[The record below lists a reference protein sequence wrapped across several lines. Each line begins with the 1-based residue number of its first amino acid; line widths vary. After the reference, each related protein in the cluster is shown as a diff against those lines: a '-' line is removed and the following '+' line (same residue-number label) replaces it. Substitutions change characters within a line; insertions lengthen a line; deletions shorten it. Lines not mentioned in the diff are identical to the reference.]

1 MKVPFSWL
9 KDYVEIDIS
18 AEELQEKLF
27 SCGFEVEELIYVGKE
42 IDRCVV
48 GLIKSVEKHPD
59 ADKLK
64 ICRIDCGE
72 YGEDIQ
78 IVTGADNVAAGDLVP
93 VALDGSSLHGGV
105 KIKKG
110 KLRGVE
116 SCGMLCSGEELGITD
131 DYYPGAEV
139 NGILILQEDI
149 PVGTDIKEVVGID
162 DYIFDISVTANRP
175 DCQSVYGIAR
185 EVAAV
190 LKKPL
195 KPVELT
201 YDVETFATSGRVMV
215 EVAAPDLCPRYIAH
229 YVRDLKI
236 ESSPLWMKRRLA
248 LCGLHSINNVVDI
261 TNFVLLELGQPMHAF
276 DLSHVTGSKIVVRRA
291 ATGEKIVTL
300 DEKEFELTPDNLVIS
315 DGVKPWLWRGSWAD

>member
-9 KDYVEIDIS
+9 KDYVDIDIS

-105 KIKKG
+105 KIKTG

-185 EVAAV
+185 EAAAV

-195 KPVELT
+195 KLRT
-201 YDVETFATSGRVMV
+201 T
-215 EVAAPDLCPRYIAH
+215 
-229 YVRDLKI
+229 
-236 ESSPLWMKRRLA
+236 WKRSRPA
-248 LCGLHSINNVVDI
+248 G
-261 TNFVLLELGQPMHAF
+261 A
-276 DLSHVTGSKIVVRRA
+276 
-291 ATGEKIVTL
+291 
-300 DEKEFELTPDNLVIS
+300 
-315 DGVKPWLWRGSWAD
+315 

>member
-1 MKVPFSWL
+1 M
-9 KDYVEIDIS
+9 
-18 AEELQEKLF
+18 
-27 SCGFEVEELIYVGKE
+27 
-42 IDRCVV
+42 V

-149 PVGTDIKEVVGID
+149 PGRYGYQRSGGGSTI
-162 DYIFDISVTANRP
+162 IF
-175 DCQSVYGIAR
+175 
-185 EVAAV
+185 
-190 LKKPL
+190 
-195 KPVELT
+195 
-201 YDVETFATSGRVMV
+201 
-215 EVAAPDLCPRYIAH
+215 
-229 YVRDLKI
+229 
-236 ESSPLWMKRRLA
+236 
-248 LCGLHSINNVVDI
+248 SI
-261 TNFVLLELGQPMHAF
+261 F
-276 DLSHVTGSKIVVRRA
+276 R
-291 ATGEKIVTL
+291 
-300 DEKEFELTPDNLVIS
+300 
-315 DGVKPWLWRGSWAD
+315 

>member
-9 KDYVEIDIS
+9 KDYVDIDIS

-48 GLIKSVEKHPD
+48 GRIKTIERHPD

-64 ICRIDCGE
+64 ICKLDCGA

-78 IVTGADNVAAGDLVP
+78 IVTGADNVSEGDFVP
-93 VALDGSSLHGGV
+93 VALEGSSLHGGV

-139 NGILILQEDI
+139 YGILILQEET
-149 PVGTDIKEVVGID
+149 PVGTDIKKVVGLD

-185 EVAAV
+185 EVAAL

-195 KPVELT
+195 KPVEIT
-201 YDVETFATSGRVMV
+201 YNVEAFTTSGRVLL
-215 EVAAPDLCPRYIAH
+215 EVAAPCQL
-229 YVRDLKI
+229 
-236 ESSPLWMKRRLA
+236 
-248 LCGLHSINNVVDI
+248 
-261 TNFVLLELGQPMHAF
+261 
-276 DLSHVTGSKIVVRRA
+276 
-291 ATGEKIVTL
+291 
-300 DEKEFELTPDNLVIS
+300 
-315 DGVKPWLWRGSWAD
+315 